1 MFKFKKYIS
10 PDTTMYYLP
19 EDTKSILDVG
29 CNVGLGLKLASE
41 LGVKKLYG
49 IDINPYAIELARDNL
64 KEIDQVELYHS
75 SANIL
80 PLTDESVDVV
90 NCTEVIE
97 HIPFNLRPFLI
108 KEIYRVLAGNGKLLV
123 TVPARGVFHFL
134 DPANFR
140 LIFPNIFN
148 NVSTLIGGSGRELG
162 YVGQQHD
169 IVWHHHFTIKE
180 LQDLLEPQF
189 NITHLRGR
197 GCLLSP
203 ICNWLEWPFYR
214 MNSTNN
220 ILYKKIHQLHQW
232 EMSCNFSLELAYNVL
247 LVAEKKCELSKS

>member
-1 MFKFKKYIS
+1 MPK
-10 PDTTMYYLP
+10 
-19 EDTKSILDVG
+19 DTKSMLDVG
-29 CNVGLGLKLASE
+29 CNVGLALKFANE
-41 LGVKKLYG
+41 LGVKKVYG
-49 IDINPYAIELARDNL
+49 IDINPNAIELARDNL
-64 KEIDQVELYHS
+64 KGIDQVELYHS

-80 PLTDESVDVV
+80 PIQDESVDVV

-97 HIPFNLRPFLI
+97 YIPDNLRPFLI
-108 KEIYRVLAGNGKLLV
+108 KEIYRVMAANGKLLV

-140 LIFPNIFN
+140 LIFPNLFN
-148 NVSTLIGGSGRELG
+148 NVSKFIGASGRELG
-162 YVGQQHD
+162 YTGQEHS

-189 NITHLRGR
+189 NITHIRGR
-197 GCLLSP
+197 GCLLTP

-214 MNSTNN
+214 MNKTNN

-232 EMSCNFSLELAYNVL
+232 EMSCNFNLQLAYNVL
-247 LVAEKKCELSKS
+247 LVLEKKCELSKS